1 MGRRDIQGKGGGMR
15 QRQRWEILG
24 IGSRNEYWMCIGRC
38 YWEMQLLPCLFISPP
53 LTFTSGGKIG
63 KEVCRSSKAGLR
75 SCRWESGTRTD
86 SEISGSTWVGPC
98 KDTLESTVEGMFLGQ
113 HFSNHLL
120 DALKTLNVNTNISQ
134 TSAPWSHKF
143 GKNC

>member
-1 MGRRDIQGKGGGMR
+1 MYR
-15 QRQRWEILG
+15 EILLRDAVTALSVY
-24 IGSRNEYWMCIGRC
+24 I
-38 YWEMQLLPCLFISPP
+38 PP
-53 LTFTSGGKIG
+53 ALNGKIE

-98 KDTLESTVEGMFLGQ
+98 KNTLENTVEGMFLGQ

-134 TSAPWSHKF
+134 TSAP
-143 GKNC
+143 